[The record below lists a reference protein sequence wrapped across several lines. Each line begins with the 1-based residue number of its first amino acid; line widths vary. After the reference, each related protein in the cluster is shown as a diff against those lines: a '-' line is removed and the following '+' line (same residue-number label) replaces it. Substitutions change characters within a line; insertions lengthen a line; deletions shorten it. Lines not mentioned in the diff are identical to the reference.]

1 MHHASPL
8 DVTDASTSLPDAAR
22 LDASPPQTSELE
34 APFSLAPEQCR
45 RARLARDARFD
56 GRFFI
61 GVVTTGIYCRPICP
75 VMPPHEENVRYFGSA
90 IAAAA
95 AGFRPCLRC
104 RPDSAP
110 RSPAWRGT
118 HTTLSRALALIDA
131 GSLQRG
137 SVAALCQRLG
147 IGERY
152 LRQLF
157 QRHLGVSPKTYALYR
172 QCLFAKQLLHDT
184 ALPITDI
191 AYASGFGSLRR
202 FNDAFQRQL
211 HLSPSAVRR
220 RRGDPQAPLTL
231 TLTYRPPYAWSRLR
245 HFHALH
251 QLTGLEW
258 IDDERFGRT
267 FRLGA
272 VTGHFTARHLPER
285 HAFAVS
291 LALSD
296 LAALD
301 EVVRCL
307 RRLLDLDADTQTI
320 EGHLAAALPGLTP
333 RPGLRLPGV
342 WDLFEAGV
350 RAVLGQQISIAAAT
364 RLLQQLIDQLGEQD
378 DAGRRRFPTPA
389 AIAASDLAFLKLPG
403 ARRET
408 LKRFATAY
416 RDGELGD
423 DPASW
428 QRLKGIGPWTA
439 KVAAFRGLSDPD
451 VWLDGDVGLRR
462 ALAHQPQPL
471 DPARAAPWRSYLTLQ
486 LWDTVI

>member
-1 MHHASPL
+1 MH
-8 DVTDASTSLPDAAR
+8 DASQLSMPKSSAPE
-22 LDASPPQTSELE
+22 LDAPRPNAPGLD
-34 APFSLAPEQCR
+34 APFSLTPEQCR

-75 VMPPHEENVRYFGSA
+75 VTPPHEENVRYFGSA

-110 RSPAWRGT
+110 HSPPWRGT

-131 GSLQRG
+131 GSLQHG

-191 AYASGFGSLRR
+191 AYASGFTSLRR

-211 HLSPSAVRR
+211 HLTPSTLRR
-220 RRGDPQAPLTL
+220 RRADPQAPLTL
-231 TLTYRPPYAWSRLR
+231 TLTYRPPYHWARLR

-251 QLTGLEW
+251 RLAGLEW
-258 IDDERFGRT
+258 IDDDSFGRT
-267 FRLGA
+267 FRLGE

-285 HAFAVS
+285 HAFSVS

-296 LAALD
+296 LSVLD
-301 EVVRCL
+301 TVVRCL

-320 EGHLAAALPGLTP
+320 EGHLAAALPGLALT
-333 RPGLRLPGV
+333 PGLRLPGV

-350 RAVLGQQISIAAAT
+350 RAVLGQQISIAAAV
-364 RLLQQLIDQLGEQD
+364 RLQQQLVDQLGEQD
-378 DAGRRRFPTPA
+378 PAGRRRFPTPA

-408 LKRFATAY
+408 LRRFATAY

-451 VWLDGDVGLRR
+451 IWLDGDVGLRR
-462 ALAHQPQPL
+462 ALAHQPQPQPL
-471 DPARAAPWRSYLTLQ
+471 DPACAAPWRSYLTLQ